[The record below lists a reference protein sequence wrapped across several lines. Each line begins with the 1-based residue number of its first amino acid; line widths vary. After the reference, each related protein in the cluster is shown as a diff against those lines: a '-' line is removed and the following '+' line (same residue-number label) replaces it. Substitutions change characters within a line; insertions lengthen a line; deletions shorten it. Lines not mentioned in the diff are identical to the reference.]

1 MVEREREL
9 VSLFY
14 VSDCELCAV
23 ALFGLLQSQVSI
35 WGFSLSPLSKLFP
48 LCKVYFSPYK
58 CTNTT
63 L

>member
-35 WGFSLSPLSKLFP
+35 WGISLSPLSKLFP
-48 LCKVYFSPYK
+48 LQSIF
-58 CTNTT
+58 
-63 L
+63 